1 MLKSVSSLK
10 RRSIFDRSSTLITM
24 NDNNIEKINLEDYT
38 MEFKIGK
45 ANSGYIYICKNIK
58 TNKLYFMKILKK
70 AKLLQNKNSEHI
82 TNEYLIL
89 SSTFHPFIIDLKG
102 INNTNPITLNFVYE
116 YVPGG
121 NLNTLLKTQKRLSI
135 DSSRFYL
142 ASIITALDYLH
153 KKNIIYRYL
162 MPQNILIMKN
172 GYIKLSEFGLSK
184 KMENEMTFTMCG
196 SPEYYSPEMINKTG
210 HNKSIDFWQLGI
222 LLYEMLLGYPPF
234 IDSDP
239 IQLYKKINKG
249 KINFPKDFNKY
260 AKNIIKQFLKV
271 DMNKRLGCTKRGIY
285 EIILHPFYKDFNWED
300 LLHRK
305 LKPPIIPKM
314 PKISIKSN
322 NYNLYEDFNEMVSK
336 ENDPFYNWS

>member
-1 MLKSVSSLK
+1 MDNLEKLKDDNKLK
-10 RRSIFDRSSTLITM
+10 NQFIV
-24 NDNNIEKINLEDYT
+24 EKINLRDIE
-38 MEFKIGK
+38 IGEK
-45 ANSGYIYICKNIK
+45 LCKCNYGYIAYCRKRNTYKI
-58 TNKLYFMKILKK
+58 YSMKILKK
-70 AKLLQNKNSEHI
+70 SKLLSEKMVERHY
-82 TNEYLIL
+82 NEYKNLAQVY
-89 SSTFHPFIIDLKG
+89 HPFIIELKG
-102 INNTNPITLNFVYE
+102 INHTDPFNLYYIYE
-116 YVPGG
+116 LVPGDTLK
-121 NLNTLLKTQKRLSI
+121 NLIKINNKLSLE
-135 DSSRFYL
+135 SVKFYS

-153 KKNIIYRYL
+153 KKNIIERDL
-162 MPQNILIMKN
+162 RPENIIINTN
-172 GYIKLSEFGLSK
+172 GYIKITEFAFSK
-184 KMENEMTFTMCG
+184 KLNNDLTYSMCG